1 MVKEISL
8 IIPSQN
14 AEEKLLNLLRC
25 IPNWEIFPNEII
37 IIDSSENKMSIPKD
51 FESFTKNLNIQLL
64 IVHETNLYPGHAR
77 NIGIRKTKNSILLIM
92 PS

>member
-14 AEEKLLNLLRC
+14 AEEKLINLLRC

-37 IIDSSENKMSIPKD
+37 IIDSSVEKFLIPED
-51 FESFTKNLNIQLL
+51 FQSFAKKLDIKKLNNLDLSSPDLKKFPCLKLLKKLPEKNYLF
-64 IVHETNLYPGHAR
+64 
-77 NIGIRKTKNSILLIM
+77 
-92 PS
+92 